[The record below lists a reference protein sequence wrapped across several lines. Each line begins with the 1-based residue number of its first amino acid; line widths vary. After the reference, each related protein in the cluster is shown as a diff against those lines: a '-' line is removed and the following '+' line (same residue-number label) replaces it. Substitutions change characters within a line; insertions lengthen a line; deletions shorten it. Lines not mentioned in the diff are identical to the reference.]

1 MEPGQEPSF
10 KDLEQQGWIAK
21 ASGYA
26 ASLGELTSSV
36 ADTLLDATLVTRGTR
51 LLDVASGPGY
61 GAARATMRG
70 AKAIGVD
77 FAPAMLEHAR
87 RQSPDTEYREGDAEN
102 LPFSNGTFDAVICAF
117 GLLHMADP
125 DRAIAEAFRVL
136 TAGGRHAFT
145 VWATPDRHQFFELVL
160 GAIKEHGTLDV
171 PLPPA
176 PSLFRFSDAAESE
189 AVLARTGFDTITV
202 TEIPLVWRFASAQDA
217 VDVIY
222 KGTVR
227 TAMLLERQT
236 SEARARIEDA
246 IAEGAAR
253 FRRDDGGYA
262 MAFPAVLAAA
272 RKP

>member
-1 MEPGQEPSF
+1 MASAHEPTF

-26 ASLGELTSSV
+26 AWLGEITRGA
-36 ADTLLDATLVTRGTR
+36 ADPLLDATRVTRGTR

-61 GAARATMRG
+61 GAARATARG

-77 FAPAMLEHAR
+77 FAPAMVEHAR
-87 RQSPDTEYREGDAEN
+87 RQFPDTEYREGDAEN
-102 LPFSNGTFDAVICAF
+102 LNFGDSRFDAVTCAF

-125 DRAIAEAFRVL
+125 DRAIAEAARVL
-136 TAGGRHAFT
+136 AVGGHYAFT

-160 GAIKEHGTLDV
+160 GAIKAHGTLDV

-176 PSLFRFSDAAESE
+176 PSLFRFSDAEECRRALTQ
-189 AVLARTGFDTITV
+189 AGFDSITV
-202 TEIPLVWRFASAQDA
+202 TEIPLVWRCASPQDA

-222 KGTVR
+222 TSTVR

-236 SEARARIEDA
+236 PEARESIHRAIIEGTA
-246 IAEGAAR
+246 KFEQ
-253 FRRDDGGYA
+253 DGGYA
-262 MAFPAVLAAA
+262 MDFPAVLVAAHKA
-272 RKP
+272 